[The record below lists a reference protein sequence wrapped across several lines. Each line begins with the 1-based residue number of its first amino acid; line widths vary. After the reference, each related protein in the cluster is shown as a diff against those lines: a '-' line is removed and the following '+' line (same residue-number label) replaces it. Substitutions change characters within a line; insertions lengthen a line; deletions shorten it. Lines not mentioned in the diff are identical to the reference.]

1 MTLLFIVSLVFFWY
15 SCGYYL
21 TTTIMKN
28 FKDEEKESVG
38 VDDYSAIMGLSLLG
52 PTLIFWMINYE
63 YIKWRYER

>member
-1 MTLLFIVSLVFFWY
+1 
-15 SCGYYL
+15 
-21 TTTIMKN
+21 MKN